1 MRLGVLKIKERFN
14 MKTYDSAISQLN
26 NYIQYHHEAMKSLQT
41 RYAELLEKYVAV
53 VDKYT
58 HGEERRRLLEE

>member
-1 MRLGVLKIKERFN
+1 MEQ
-14 MKTYDSAISQLN
+14 TYDYAIKQLN
-26 NYIQYHHEAMKSLQT
+26 RHIQYHHEAMESLQT

-58 HGEERRRLLEE
+58 DGEERRRLLE

>member
-1 MRLGVLKIKERFN
+1 

-26 NYIQYHHEAMKSLQT
+26 NHIQYHREAMERMQT
-41 RYAELLEKYVAV
+41 AYAELLEKYVAV

-58 HGEERRRLLEE
+58 EGDERRKLLMGE

>member
-1 MRLGVLKIKERFN
+1 
-14 MKTYDSAISQLN
+14 MKNYDSAISQLN
-26 NYIQYHHEAMKSLQT
+26 NYVQYHREAMESLQT

-58 HGEERRRLLEE
+58 DGEERRKLLMGE

>member
-1 MRLGVLKIKERFN
+1 

-58 HGEERRRLLEE
+58 DGEERRRLLEE

>member
-1 MRLGVLKIKERFN
+1 

-26 NYIQYHHEAMKSLQT
+26 NYIQYHNEAMKSLQT
-41 RYAELLEKYVAV
+41 RYAELLEKYVYL

-58 HGEERRRLLEE
+58 EGEERRRLLE